1 MKFTQDTS
9 KLITF
14 TPGVIKQTGFYSC
27 TITKAYESQSAS
39 SLSQSIRF
47 EVVTDTGQIGRFD
60 LWVVGKDGGST
71 DKNGNPL
78 SALTDVNDLMTLLDI
93 KDLQSKPGKVAIYDF
108 DLKQDVEQRKM
119 VFADLIDQSIG
130 IIFEM
135 RDNTYNGKTTQRAE
149 FAGFY
154 DAETKQSAYEYVNNE
169 CAVVCD
175 TRLKLLLED
184 NHINKQASSQPNAP
198 QNSAPIDPINLDDSD
213 IPF

>member
-9 KLITF
+9 KLRTF
-14 TPGVIKQTGFYSC
+14 SPGAIKQTGFYPC
-27 TITKAYESQSAS
+27 TITKAYENQSAS

-47 EVVTDTGQIGRFD
+47 EVVADTGQIGRFD
-60 LWVVGKDGGST
+60 LWVIGKDGGST

-78 SALTDVNDLMTLLDI
+78 SALTDVNDLMVLLNI
-93 KDLQSKPGKVAIYDF
+93 KDLQSKPGKVSIYDF

-119 VFADLIDQSIG
+119 VFAGLIDQSIG

-149 FAGFY
+149 FAGFF

-169 CAVVCD
+169 DAVACD
-175 TRLKLLLED
+175 NRLKLLLED
-184 NHINKQASSQPNAP
+184 NHINKQANSQPNAP
-198 QNSAPIDPINLDDSD
+198 QNSAPVDPYNIDDDD
-213 IPF
+213 TQF